1 MLHPRLGDSGAWKR
15 QMVNHPNRSATSR
28 GEDLYRTVDA
38 VRLVMMVQKALDG
51 LSKEPWV
58 NAAMVAEKAMVD
70 TFGNMLPP
78 FANGGVYRH
87 VRKFAEMLLL
97 AKFEPHHELFAE
109 PLPGESAKDHADRL
123 KSKAEECRQKADA
136 LEAWRSKI

>member
-1 MLHPRLGDSGAWKR
+1 L
-15 QMVNHPNRSATSR
+15 VNHPKRSATSR

-38 VRLVMMVQKALDG
+38 VRLVMMVQEALDR

-70 TFGNMLPP
+70 TFGNVLPP
-78 FANGGVYRH
+78 FADGGVYRH

-97 AKFEPHHELFAE
+97 TKFEPHHELLAE
-109 PLPGESAKDHADRL
+109 PLPGESAEDHADRL

>member
-1 MLHPRLGDSGAWKR
+1 
-15 QMVNHPNRSATSR
+15 MVNHRNRSATSR

-38 VRLVMMVQKALDG
+38 VRLVMMVQEALDR

-70 TFGNMLPP
+70 TFGNVLPP
-78 FANGGVYRH
+78 FADGGVYQH

-97 AKFEPHHELFAE
+97 TKFEPHHELLAE
-109 PLPGESAKDHADRL
+109 PLPGESAEDHADRL

>member
-1 MLHPRLGDSGAWKR
+1 
-15 QMVNHPNRSATSR
+15 MVNHPNRSATSR

-38 VRLVMMVQKALDG
+38 VWLVMMVQKALDG

-70 TFGNMLPP
+70 TFGN
-78 FANGGVYRH
+78 ADGGVYRH

-109 PLPGESAKDHADRL
+109 PLPGESAEDHADRL
-123 KSKAEECRQKADA
+123 KSKAEECREKADA